1 MYLYFLSTIPCAVK
15 LNGEYLGV
23 ASENYSVLPDE
34 KGLFEFV
41 PLCRGYN
48 QSCFVWN
55 GKLVDD
61 DENTR
66 IIDLYGG
73 FLIIPKFT
81 RQVVSDFKELF
92 FKTIDF
98 PDYSVEVRV
107 FTENG
112 VKLSVGRG
120 KDKVIENVPFSPST
134 LNLEKAFID
143 GKGYLVAF
151 LSDKKTAVFGFEI
164 TNGILNGNGIRNVLK
179 RECDGYKAEN
189 ETVILSGTLN
199 DILRHTVTSVWTFR
213 DGVKLAKADIC
224 RGKEPYELPE
234 KLLPYAF
241 FEELRLGKD
250 VSDFLT
256 PKIRPRAE
264 ELKAFI
270 GDFSATLPP
279 PHFRAD
285 NEILLLYS
293 NRAEYAAIDF
303 AGRLIDNVKITSN
316 GK

>member
-1 MYLYFLSTIPCAVK
+1 MHAQAAAHLRHADELTHEVRFLPFQ
-15 LNGEYLGV
+15 L
-23 ASENYSVLPDE
+23 
-34 KGLFEFV
+34 
-41 PLCRGYN
+41 
-48 QSCFVWN
+48 

-61 DENTR
+61 DENAR

-92 FKTIDF
+92 FKTVDF

-179 RECDGYKAEN
+179 
-189 ETVILSGTLN
+189 VSILPSSCS
-199 DILRHTVTSVWTFR
+199 I
-213 DGVKLAKADIC
+213 
-224 RGKEPYELPE
+224 
-234 KLLPYAF
+234 
-241 FEELRLGKD
+241 
-250 VSDFLT
+250 
-256 PKIRPRAE
+256 
-264 ELKAFI
+264 
-270 GDFSATLPP
+270 
-279 PHFRAD
+279 
-285 NEILLLYS
+285 
-293 NRAEYAAIDF
+293 
-303 AGRLIDNVKITSN
+303 
-316 GK
+316 

>member
-1 MYLYFLSTIPCAVK
+1 MYLYFLSTIPCAAK
-15 LNGEYLGV
+15 LNGEYLGAV
-23 ASENYSVLPDE
+23 SENYSVLPDE

-48 QSCFVWN
+48 QSCFVRN
-55 GKLVDD
+55 EKLADD
-61 DENTR
+61 NENVR

-92 FKTIDF
+92 FKTVDF
-98 PDYSVEVRV
+98 PDFSVEVGV
-107 FTENG
+107 FAENG
-112 VKLSVGRG
+112 VKLCVRRG
-120 KDKVIENVPFSPST
+120 KDKIIENVPFSPAT

-164 TNGILNGNGIRNVLK
+164 TDEVSDGSGIRNVLK

-189 ETVILSGTLN
+189 ETVILTETLN

-213 DGVKLAKADIC
+213 GGVKLAKADIR
-224 RGKEPYELPE
+224 RGREPYELPE

-250 VSDFLT
+250 VCDFLT
-256 PKIRPRAE
+256 PRIRPRAE

-270 GDFSATLPP
+270 GDFSVSLPP

-285 NEILLLYS
+285 NEILLLYG
-293 NRAEYAAIDF
+293 NRAEYAEIDF
-303 AGRLIDNVKITSN
+303 DGRLIDNVKITSN